1 MGPTTV
7 TRGRNDVQL
16 AQNVAGADF
25 KDFSY
30 EVRVTSPSNGEEN
43 PDEIT
48 LETWHAGEAQ
58 KSANVVTQDAP
69 RGMQQAEAA
78 ALAWSKKIAYLTYAL

>member
-1 MGPTTV
+1 MSPTLI

-30 EVRVTSPSNGEEN
+30 EVEVTSPSNGEGN

-48 LETWHAGEAQ
+48 LEAWQADEAQ
-58 KSANVVTQDAP
+58 KSANVVTHDAP

-78 ALAWSKKIAYLTYAL
+78 ALAWSKKMAYLTYAL

>member
-16 AQNVAGADF
+16 AQNAAGADF
-25 KDFSY
+25 HDFSY
-30 EVRVTSPSNGEEN
+30 EVRVTSPSNGGDN
-43 PDEIT
+43 PDGIS
-48 LETWHAGEAQ
+48 LETWYANEAQ
-58 KSANVVTQDAP
+58 KAANVVTQEAP
-69 RGMQQAEAA
+69 RGVQQAEAA